1 MKRRLGYALFAILA
15 LLGLVAFLIGGEPAQ
30 PPLVKTGPRLTAH
43 FAGIVTSFPAPMRD
57 VAFSPDGTVLAT
69 TGVDGKIRLVA
80 MPARRPLR
88 DFDHP
93 GGATA
98 LVFSPDGRLVATA
111 GYDGMVRLW
120 RISDGASRVF
130 RVSGQPLWTIAWSPD
145 GTILAAAGED
155 TRIHLWPATGHGPTR
170 ILAGHLR
177 NVWHIAFS
185 PDGRTL
191 ASGGFDRDLRLWEV
205 ASGRPIR
212 TMHGHEQGIVGVAIR
227 STDGMIATGAD
238 DATIRLWRG
247 DGTPVRTFAAGQ
259 YVDAVTFSADGKWL
273 ASGGRESHGI
283 NAVVKQVFGHR
294 LASGYGVSSRL
305 WRVSDG
311 AMIAAFD
318 RQSDDVVAVAISPD
332 SRWLAAGNDDGTVA
346 LWALQSFAP

>member
-1 MKRRLGYALFAILA
+1 MKRRLRYPLFAILA

-30 PPLVKTGPRLTAH
+30 PALVKTGPRLTAS
-43 FAGIVTSFPAPMRD
+43 FAGIVTSTPAPIRD
-57 VAFSPDGTVLAT
+57 VAFSQDGTVLAT
-69 TGVDGKIRLVA
+69 TGVDGKVRLVA

-98 LVFSPDGRLVATA
+98 LTFSPDGRLVATA

-120 RISDGASRVF
+120 RIADGASRVF
-130 RVSGQPLWTIAWSPD
+130 RVSGQPLWTIAWSSD
-145 GTILAAAGED
+145 GSTLAAAGED
-155 TRIHLWPATGHGPTR
+155 TRIHLWPATGNGPSR

-227 STDGMIATGAD
+227 ATDGMIATGAD

-247 DGTPVRTFAAGQ
+247 DGTPLRTIAAGQ
-259 YVDAVTFSADGKWL
+259 YVDAVAFSADGKWL

-294 LASGYGVSSRL
+294 LASGYGISTRL

-318 RQSDDVVAVAISPD
+318 RQSDDVVAVAFSPD
-332 SRWLAAGNDDGTVA
+332 GHWFASGSDDGTVG
-346 LWALQSFAP
+346 LWALRPLAP

>member
-1 MKRRLGYALFAILA
+1 MTRRLGYPLFAILG
-15 LLGLVAFLIGGEPAQ
+15 LLALVAFLIGGEPAQ
-30 PPLVKTGPRLTAH
+30 PPLVKTGPRLTAR
-43 FAGIVTSFPAPMRD
+43 FAGIVTSSPAPIRD
-57 VAFSPDGTVLAT
+57 VAFSPGGAILAT
-69 TGVDGKIRLVA
+69 TGVDGEVRLLSL
-80 MPARRPLR
+80 PTGRSLR
-88 DFDHP
+88 NFSHP

-120 RISDGASRVF
+120 RIADGASRVF
-130 RVSGQPLWTIAWSPD
+130 RVSGRPLWTIGWSPD
-145 GTILAAAGED
+145 GSTLAAAGED
-155 TRIHLWPATGHGPTR
+155 TRIHLWPAAGNGTAR

-205 ASGRPIR
+205 ASGRAVR

-227 STDGMIATGAD
+227 ATDGMIATGAD

-247 DGTPVRTFAAGQ
+247 DGTPLRTFAAGQ
-259 YVDAVTFSADGKWL
+259 YVDSVTFSADGKWL

-294 LASGYGVSSRL
+294 LASGYGVSTRL

-332 SRWLAAGNDDGTVA
+332 GQWFASGSDDGTVA
-346 LWALQSFAP
+346 LWALHPLAP

>member
-30 PPLVKTGPRLTAH
+30 PALEKAGPRLTPR
-43 FAGIVTSFPAPMRD
+43 FAGIVTSSPAPMRD
-57 VAFSPDGTVLAT
+57 VAFSPDGRILAT
-69 TGVDGKIRLVA
+69 TGVDGKVRLLA
-80 MPARRPLR
+80 MPAGRLLR

-98 LVFSPDGRLVATA
+98 LVFSPDGQLVATA

-130 RVSGQPLWTIAWSPD
+130 RVSGEPLWTLAWSPD
-145 GTILAAAGED
+145 GILLAAAGED
-155 TRIHLWPATGHGPTR
+155 KHVHLWPATGTGPTR

-177 NVWHIAFS
+177 NIWHIAFS

-212 TMHGHEQGIVGVAIR
+212 TMHGHDQGIVGVAIR
-227 STDGMIATGAD
+227 ATDGMIATGAD

-247 DGTPVRTFAAGQ
+247 DGTPLRTLAAGQ

-283 NAVVKQVFGHR
+283 NAVVKQIFGHR

-311 AMIAAFD
+311 AMIAAFN

-332 SRWLAAGNDDGTVA
+332 ARWLAAGSDDGSVA
-346 LWALQSFAP
+346 LWALQPEG